1 MRQGETLGD
10 VLAMAAPQ
18 GVVGFQRGGEIK
30 TTQQFGVLVRVGPQ
44 QAVDELL
51 QAWLERGQFE
61 REAVGGIV
69 LAGYLNILLHQLLA
83 RHLLPIAGQ
92 LVHSLAEALAPV
104 GLFIAFVRERLA
116 HHLAARCVIQL
127 AVEGCEAWDQV
138 AFGEHQVDG
147 QAYFQQGAAFLD
159 TLAQALGHTL
169 LVFGRA
175 MQDIGDADADDQP
188 VEWPALAVLA

>member
-1 MRQGETLGD
+1 M
-10 VLAMAAPQ
+10 
-18 GVVGFQRGGEIK
+18 
-30 TTQQFGVLVRVGPQ
+30 
-44 QAVDELL
+44 
-51 QAWLERGQFE
+51 
-61 REAVGGIV
+61 
-69 LAGYLNILLHQLLA
+69 
-83 RHLLPIAGQ
+83 
-92 LVHSLAEALAPV
+92 
-104 GLFIAFVRERLA
+104 RERLA
-116 HHLAARCVIQL
+116 HHLTARCVIQL